1 MHNFTRALKVAIN
14 YWPSLLLAMICSL
27 GVALI
32 WGGNIGA
39 IYPVMEVTLAGKS
52 LQAWNTERLT
62 ESQQRTADIEKEL
75 QTLAN
80 RELNEKENHRQNEL
94 QTKLQSEQAI
104 QIAAARIQPWLNSLF
119 PVDPFN
125 TVLAVVGLLFVT
137 TLIKSALLVANEW
150 LVARVSNDITRDIRR
165 QIFNRALILDKA
177 SFQAHGTSAFA
188 AQIIYTADQLARGLA
203 NALGGLVR
211 EPLKIIACLIGA
223 GYICWRLLLLS
234 MIVAPLAGFFIYWI
248 GRKLRSVSTRI
259 LSQSTGL
266 HEVMLE
272 SLGNLQTV
280 QAYCMENEERQ
291 RFARTTDDMRNYSM
305 KVVFYTT
312 LAKPVIEVFGLG
324 MIAVT
329 MLGGAYLILYRQ
341 TSILGIPICDTPL
354 TAPQMLIFFGLLVG
368 ASDPLRK
375 MGAVMHFI
383 NAGIIAA
390 DNLYPLLD
398 MPSKIVDPENPKS
411 IAKPHRLLSLRD
423 IQFGYQA
430 DRPILQDVSLDIPFG
445 STVCIVG
452 ANGTG
457 KSTMMQLVC
466 RFYDPQ
472 AGSVQIDQTDL
483 RDVAIEDLRSRI
495 ALVTQSTELFNR
507 SVIDNIRYGNLSAT
521 EEEIREAAVL
531 AHADEFITKQLRN
544 GYQTQVGTGGQF
556 LSGGQRQRISLARA
570 LLRKPEIL
578 ILDEAT
584 SQIDMNSELLIRDSL
599 AQLKGKQTIL
609 IITHREALLD
619 LADVIYE
626 VRNGQMVEVSAFR
639 TAAA

>member
-104 QIAAARIQPWLNSLF
+104 QIAAARMQPWLNSLF

-150 LVARVSNDITRDIRR
+150 LVARVSHDITRDIRR

-211 EPLKIIACLIGA
+211 EPLKIIACLVGA

-248 GRKLRSVSTRI
+248 GRKLRSVSTSI

-291 RFARTTDDMRNYSM
+291 RFTRTTDDMRYYSM

-341 TSILGIPICDTPL
+341 TSILGIPICDAPL

-375 MGAVMHFI
+375 MGAVMQFI

-626 VRNGQMVEVSAFR
+626 VRNGQLVEVSAFR
-639 TAAA
+639 SAAA

>member
-1 MHNFTRALKVAIN
+1 MQNFSRALKVAIN
-14 YWPSLLLAMICSL
+14 YWPSLLLAMLCSL

-52 LQAWNTERLT
+52 LQAWNAERLV
-62 ESQQRTADIEKEL
+62 ESQNRTAAIQQEL
-75 QTLAN
+75 QLLAN
-80 RELNEKENHRQNEL
+80 RPLNEEEHHRQNEL
-94 QTKLQSEQAI
+94 KTKLQSEEAI
-104 QIAAARIQPWLNSLF
+104 QIAAARMQPWLVRIF
-119 PVDPFN
+119 PVDPFH
-125 TVLAVVGLLFVT
+125 TVLAVVGLLVAT
-137 TLIKSALLVANEW
+137 TLIKSGLLVANEW

-165 QIFNRALILDKA
+165 QIFDRALVLDKA

-211 EPLKIIACLIGA
+211 EPLKIIACLVGA

-248 GRKLRSVSTRI
+248 GRKLRAVSTRI

-312 LAKPVIEVFGLG
+312 LSKPVIEVFGLG

-341 TSILGIPICDTPL
+341 TSILGIPICDAPL
-354 TAPQMLIFFGLLVG
+354 SAPQMLIFFGLLVG

-375 MGAVMHFI
+375 LGAVMQFV

-398 MPSKIVDPENPKS
+398 MPSRIVDPPNPKP
-411 IAKPHRLLSLRD
+411 IAKPHRMLSLRD
-423 IQFGYQA
+423 VHFGYQA
-430 DRPILQDVSLDIPFG
+430 DRTILQNVSLDIPFG

-472 AGSVQIDQTDL
+472 SGSVEIDQTNL
-483 RDVAIEDLRSRI
+483 KDVAIQDLRSRI

-507 SVIDNIRYGNLSAT
+507 TVIDNIRYGKTDAT
-521 EEEIREAAVL
+521 DEDVRLAAVQ
-531 AHADEFITKQLRN
+531 AHADEFITKQLRH
-544 GYQTQVGTGGQF
+544 GYQTPVGPGGQF

-578 ILDEAT
+578 VLDEAT
-584 SQIDMNSELLIRDSL
+584 SQIDMHSELLIRDSL

-626 VRNGQMVEVSAFR
+626 VRNGELVEVSTFR
-639 TAAA
+639 SAAA

>member
-1 MHNFTRALKVAIN
+1 MNNFFRALKVAIH
-14 YWPSLLLAMICSL
+14 YWPSLALAMICSL

-52 LQAWNTERLT
+52 LQAWNSERSA
-62 ESQQRTADIEKEL
+62 ESSRRLAEIDSEL

-80 RELNEKENHRQNEL
+80 RQLNNLEHHRQNEL
-94 QTKLQSEQAI
+94 QTKRQSELAI
-104 QIAAARIQPWLNSLF
+104 QATAVRLQPWLERLL

-125 TVLAVVGLLFVT
+125 TVLAVVGVLLLT
-137 TLIKSALLVANEW
+137 TLLKSALLVANEW

-165 QIFNRALILDKA
+165 QIFDRALLLDKA
-177 SFQAHGTSAFA
+177 SFQMHGTSGFA

-211 EPLKIIACLIGA
+211 EPLKVIACLVGA
-223 GYICWRLLLLS
+223 GFICWRLLLLS

-259 LSQSTGL
+259 LSQSAGL

-280 QAYCMENEERQ
+280 QAYCMEHDERR
-291 RFARTTDDMRNYSM
+291 RFANTTNDMRNYSM

-329 MLGGAYLILYRQ
+329 MLGGSYLILYRQ
-341 TSILGIPICDTPL
+341 TSILGITICDTPL

-375 MGAVMHFI
+375 LGAVMHFV

-398 MPSKIVDPENPKS
+398 MPSRIVDPPTPKT
-411 IAKPHRLLSLRD
+411 IAKPHRTLSLHNVE
-423 IQFGYQA
+423 FGYQA
-430 DRPILQDVSLDIPFG
+430 DRPILQNVSLDIPFG

-472 AGSVQIDQTDL
+472 NGSVQLDQTNL
-483 RDVAIEDLRSRI
+483 RDVAIHDLRSRI

-507 SVIDNIRYGNLSAT
+507 SVSDNIRYGNLDAT
-521 EEEIREAAVL
+521 DEEIQLAAMQ
-531 AHADEFITKQLRN
+531 AHADEFITKQLQH
-544 GYQTQVGTGGQF
+544 GYKTQVGPGGQF

-584 SQIDMNSELLIRDSL
+584 SQIDMHSELLIRDSL
-599 AQLKGKQTIL
+599 ARLRGKQTII

-626 VRNGQMVEVSAFR
+626 VRNGLLVDVSSVR
-639 TAAA
+639 SAAA

>member
-1 MHNFTRALKVAIN
+1 MQNFYRALKVAIN
-14 YWPSLLLAMICSL
+14 YWPSLLLAMLCSI
-27 GVALI
+27 GVAVI

-52 LQAWNTERLT
+52 LQAWNQERIDH
-62 ESQQRTADIEKEL
+62 SADEIATL
-75 QTLAN
+75 QLKLQALSKPN
-80 RELNEKENHRQNEL
+80 LSIDEQFRRNEL
-94 QTKLQSEQAI
+94 ETKLQTEQAT
-104 QIAAARIQPWLNSLF
+104 QRAANALQPWLQRFL
-119 PVDPFN
+119 PIDPFN
-125 TVLAVVGLLFVT
+125 TVLAVVGILFAT
-137 TLIKSALLVANEW
+137 TLIKSGLLVANEW

-165 QIFNRALILDKA
+165 KIFDRALVLDKA
-177 SFQAHGTSAFA
+177 SFQAHGTSGFA

-211 EPLKIIACLIGA
+211 EPLKIIACLVGA

-280 QAYCMENEERQ
+280 QAYCMENEERN

-312 LAKPVIEVFGLG
+312 LSKPVIEVFGLG

-329 MLGGAYLILYRQ
+329 MLGGAYLILYRK
-341 TSILGIPICDTPL
+341 TEILGITICDNPL
-354 TAPQMLIFFGLLVG
+354 SAPQMLIFFGLLVG

-375 MGAVMHFI
+375 LGAVMQFV

-398 MPSKIVDPENPKS
+398 MPSRITNPENPKA
-411 IAKPHRLLSLRD
+411 IANPHRMLSLKD
-423 IQFGYQA
+423 VHFGYQA
-430 DRPILQDVSLDIPFG
+430 DRPILQNVSLDIPFG
-445 STVCIVG
+445 KTVCIVG

-472 AGSVQIDQTDL
+472 QGSVQIDHCDL
-483 RDVAIEDLRSRI
+483 RDVAIDDLRSRI

-507 SVIDNIRYGNLSAT
+507 TVIDNIRYGNLNAT
-521 EEEIREAAVL
+521 DDQVRAAAVQ
-531 AHADEFITKQLRN
+531 AHADEFINKQLRH
-544 GYQTQVGTGGQF
+544 GYQTQVGPGGQY

-584 SQIDMNSELLIRDSL
+584 SQIDMHSELLIRDSL
-599 AQLKGKQTIL
+599 AELKGRQTIL

-619 LADVIYE
+619 LADIIYE
-626 VRNGQMVEVSAFR
+626 VRDGELVEVGAYR

>member
-1 MHNFTRALKVAIN
+1 MQNFSRALKVAIN
-14 YWPSLLLAMICSL
+14 YWPSLLLAMLCSL

-52 LQAWNTERLT
+52 LQAWNAERLV
-62 ESQQRTADIEKEL
+62 ESQNRAAAIQQEL
-75 QTLAN
+75 QQLAN
-80 RELNEKENHRQNEL
+80 RPLNEKEHHRQNEL
-94 QTKLQSEQAI
+94 NTKLQSEEAI
-104 QIAAARIQPWLNSLF
+104 QIAAARMQPWLVRIF
-119 PVDPFN
+119 PVDPFH
-125 TVLAVVGLLFVT
+125 TVLAVVGLLVAT
-137 TLIKSALLVANEW
+137 TLIKSGLLVANEW

-165 QIFNRALILDKA
+165 QIFDRALVLDKA

-211 EPLKIIACLIGA
+211 EPLKIIACLVGA

-248 GRKLRSVSTRI
+248 GRKLRAVSTRI

-312 LAKPVIEVFGLG
+312 LSKPVIEVFGLG

-341 TSILGIPICDTPL
+341 TSILGIPICDAPL
-354 TAPQMLIFFGLLVG
+354 SAPQMLIFFGLLVG

-375 MGAVMHFI
+375 LGAVMQFV

-398 MPSKIVDPENPKS
+398 MPSRIVDPPNPKP
-411 IAKPHRLLSLRD
+411 IAKPHRMISLRD
-423 IQFGYQA
+423 VHFGYQA
-430 DRPILQDVSLDIPFG
+430 DRTILQNVSLDIPFG

-472 AGSVQIDQTDL
+472 SGSVEIDQTNL
-483 RDVAIEDLRSRI
+483 KDVAIQDLRSRI

-507 SVIDNIRYGNLSAT
+507 TVIDNIRYGKTDAT
-521 EEEIREAAVL
+521 DEDVRLAAVQ
-531 AHADEFITKQLRN
+531 AHADEFITKQLRH
-544 GYQTQVGTGGQF
+544 GYQTPVGPGGQF

-578 ILDEAT
+578 VLDEAT
-584 SQIDMNSELLIRDSL
+584 SQIDMHSELLIRDSL

-626 VRNGQMVEVSAFR
+626 VRNGELVEVSTFR
-639 TAAA
+639 SAAA

>member
-14 YWPSLLLAMICSL
+14 YWPSLLLAMLCSL

-52 LQAWNTERLT
+52 LQTWNAERLV
-62 ESQQRTADIEKEL
+62 ESQQRSAEIEKEL
-75 QTLAN
+75 QGLAN
-80 RELNEKENHRQNEL
+80 RNLNPKEHHRQSEL

-104 QIAAARIQPWLNSLF
+104 QIAAARMQPWLNRLF

-137 TLIKSALLVANEW
+137 TLLKSALLVANEW

-165 QIFNRALILDKA
+165 QIFNRALVLDKA
-177 SFQAHGTSAFA
+177 SFQAHGTSGFA

-211 EPLKIIACLIGA
+211 EPLKIIACLVGA

-291 RFARTTDDMRNYSM
+291 RFARTTDDMRTYSM

-341 TSILGIPICDTPL
+341 TSILGIPICDAPL

-375 MGAVMHFI
+375 LGAVMQFV

-398 MPSKIVDPENPKS
+398 LPSKIVDPEHPKTV
-411 IAKPHRLLSLRD
+411 AKPHRMLSLRNV
-423 IQFGYQA
+423 QFGYQA

-472 AGSVQIDQTDL
+472 GGSLQIDHTDL
-483 RDVAIEDLRSRI
+483 REVAIEDLRSRI

-507 SVIDNIRYGNLSAT
+507 SVIENIRYGNPAASD
-521 EEEIREAAVL
+521 EEVRQAAIQ
-531 AHADEFITKQLRN
+531 AHADEFINKQLRN
-544 GYQTQVGTGGQF
+544 GYQTQVGPGGQF

-578 ILDEAT
+578 ILDEST
-584 SQIDMNSELLIRDSL
+584 SQIDMQSELLIRDSL
-599 AQLKGKQTIL
+599 AHLKGKQTIL
-609 IITHREALLD
+609 VITHREALLD

-626 VRNGQMVEVSAFR
+626 VQNGQLVEVSNFR
-639 TAAA
+639 SAAA

>member
-430 DRPILQDVSLDIPFG
+430 DRPILQNVSLDIPFG

-626 VRNGQMVEVSAFR
+626 VRNGQLVEVSAFR
-639 TAAA
+639 SAAA

>member
-1 MHNFTRALKVAIN
+1 MHNFSRALKVALN
-14 YWPSLLLAMICSL
+14 YWPSLLLAMLCSL
-27 GVALI
+27 GVAMI

-52 LQAWNTERLT
+52 LQAWNQERLQ
-62 ESQQRTADIEKEL
+62 ESQLRLADIE
-75 QTLAN
+75 
-80 RELNEKENHRQNEL
+80 RELKSLADRPLDHKGHHRQNEL
-94 QTKLQSEQAI
+94 QTKQQSELAI
-104 QIAAARIQPWLNSLF
+104 QATAERMQPWLDRIF
-119 PVDPFN
+119 PVDPFH
-125 TVLAVVGLLFVT
+125 TVLAVVGMLFVT
-137 TLIKSALLVANEW
+137 TFFKSALLVANEW

-165 QIFNRALILDKA
+165 RIFDRALVLDKA
-177 SFQAHGTSAFA
+177 SFQAHGTSGFA

-211 EPLKIIACLIGA
+211 EPLKIIACLVGA

-234 MIVAPLAGFFIYWI
+234 MIVAPMAGFFIYWI

-280 QAYCMENEERQ
+280 QAYCMENEERH
-291 RFARTTDDMRNYSM
+291 RFARTTDDMRNCAM
-305 KVVFYTT
+305 KVTFYTT
-312 LAKPVIEVFGLG
+312 LAKPVIEIFGLG
-324 MIAVT
+324 MIAIT

-341 TSILGIPICDTPL
+341 TSILGIPICDAPL

-375 MGAVMHFI
+375 LGAVMQFI

-411 IAKPHRLLSLRD
+411 VAKPHRMLSLRD

-430 DRPILQDVSLDIPFG
+430 DRPILHNVSLDIPFG

-472 AGSVQIDQTDL
+472 AGSVRIDEINL
-483 RDVAIEDLRSRI
+483 RDIAIHDLRSRI

-507 SVIDNIRYGNLSAT
+507 SVIDNIRYGNLDATDEEVQSAAT
-521 EEEIREAAVL
+521 Q
-531 AHADEFITKQLRN
+531 AHAAEFITKQLRH

-584 SQIDMNSELLIRDSL
+584 SQIDMHSELLIRDSL

-626 VRNGQMVEVSAFR
+626 VQNGQLVEVSPFR
-639 TAAA
+639 SAAA

>member
-104 QIAAARIQPWLNSLF
+104 QIAAARMQPWLNSLF

-150 LVARVSNDITRDIRR
+150 LVARVSHDITRDIRR

-211 EPLKIIACLIGA
+211 EPLKIIACLVGA

-248 GRKLRSVSTRI
+248 GRKLRSVSTSI

-291 RFARTTDDMRNYSM
+291 RFTRTTDDMRYYSM

-341 TSILGIPICDTPL
+341 TSILGIPICDAPL

-375 MGAVMHFI
+375 MGAVMQFI

-483 RDVAIEDLRSRI
+483 RDVAIQDLRSRI

-626 VRNGQMVEVSAFR
+626 VRNGQLVEVSAFR
-639 TAAA
+639 SAAA

>member
-626 VRNGQMVEVSAFR
+626 VRNGQLVEVSAFR

>member
-211 EPLKIIACLIGA
+211 EPLKIIACLSGA

-626 VRNGQMVEVSAFR
+626 VRNGQLVEVSAFR

>member
-211 EPLKIIACLIGA
+211 EPLKIIACLVGA

-341 TSILGIPICDTPL
+341 TSILGIPICDAPL

-375 MGAVMHFI
+375 MGAVMQFI

-483 RDVAIEDLRSRI
+483 RDVAIQDLRSRI

-626 VRNGQMVEVSAFR
+626 VRNGQLVEVSAFR
-639 TAAA
+639 SAAA

>member
-211 EPLKIIACLIGA
+211 EPLKIIACLVGA

-291 RFARTTDDMRNYSM
+291 RFAHTTDDMRNYSM

-341 TSILGIPICDTPL
+341 TSILGIPICDAPL

-375 MGAVMHFI
+375 MGAVMQFI

-483 RDVAIEDLRSRI
+483 RDVAIQDLRSRI

-521 EEEIREAAVL
+521 DEEIRDAAVL
-531 AHADEFITKQLRN
+531 AHADEFITTQLRN

-626 VRNGQMVEVSAFR
+626 VRNGQLVGVSAFR

>member
-1 MHNFTRALKVAIN
+1 MQNFSRALKVAIN
-14 YWPSLLLAMICSL
+14 YWPSLLLAMLCSL

-52 LQAWNTERLT
+52 LQAWNAERLV
-62 ESQQRTADIEKEL
+62 ESQNRTATIQQEL
-75 QTLAN
+75 QLLAN
-80 RELNEKENHRQNEL
+80 RPLNEEEHHRQNEL
-94 QTKLQSEQAI
+94 KTKLQSEEAI
-104 QIAAARIQPWLNSLF
+104 QIAAARMQPWLVRIF
-119 PVDPFN
+119 PVDPFH
-125 TVLAVVGLLFVT
+125 TVLAVVGLLVAT
-137 TLIKSALLVANEW
+137 TLIKSGLLVANEW

-165 QIFNRALILDKA
+165 QIFDRALVLDKA
-177 SFQAHGTSAFA
+177 SFQTHGTSAFA

-248 GRKLRSVSTRI
+248 GRKLRAVSTRI

-280 QAYCMENEERQ
+280 QAYCMENEERK

-312 LAKPVIEVFGLG
+312 LSKPVIEVFGLG

-341 TSILGIPICDTPL
+341 TSILGIPICDAPL
-354 TAPQMLIFFGLLVG
+354 SAPQMLIFFGLLVG

-375 MGAVMHFI
+375 LGAVMQFV

-398 MPSKIVDPENPKS
+398 MPSRIVDPPNPKP
-411 IAKPHRLLSLRD
+411 IAKPHRMLSLRD
-423 IQFGYQA
+423 VHFGYQA
-430 DRPILQDVSLDIPFG
+430 DRTILQNVSLDIPFG

-472 AGSVQIDQTDL
+472 SGSVEIDQTNL
-483 RDVAIEDLRSRI
+483 KDVAIQDLRSRI

-507 SVIDNIRYGNLSAT
+507 TVIDNIRYGKTDAT
-521 EEEIREAAVL
+521 DEDVRLAAVQ
-531 AHADEFITKQLRN
+531 AHADEFITKQLRH
-544 GYQTQVGTGGQF
+544 GYQTPVGPGGQF

-578 ILDEAT
+578 VLDEAT
-584 SQIDMNSELLIRDSL
+584 SQIDMHSELLIRDSL
-599 AQLKGKQTIL
+599 AQLKGTQTIL

-626 VRNGQMVEVSAFR
+626 VRNGELVEVSTFR
-639 TAAA
+639 SAAA

>member
-104 QIAAARIQPWLNSLF
+104 QIAVARMQPWLNSLF
-119 PVDPFN
+119 PIDPFN

-150 LVARVSNDITRDIRR
+150 LVARVSHDITRDIRR

-211 EPLKIIACLIGA
+211 EPLKIIACLVGA

-248 GRKLRSVSTRI
+248 GRKLRSVSTSI

-291 RFARTTDDMRNYSM
+291 RFTRTTDDMRYYSM

-341 TSILGIPICDTPL
+341 TSILGIPICDAPL

-375 MGAVMHFI
+375 MGAVMQFI

-483 RDVAIEDLRSRI
+483 RDVAIQDLRSRI

-507 SVIDNIRYGNLSAT
+507 SVIDNIRYGNLTAT

-626 VRNGQMVEVSAFR
+626 VRNGQLVEVSAFR
-639 TAAA
+639 SAAA

>member
-52 LQAWNTERLT
+52 LQAWNAERLVQ
-62 ESQQRTADIEKEL
+62 SQQRTGEIEKEL

-80 RELNEKENHRQNEL
+80 RNLNQEEHNRHNEL

-104 QIAAARIQPWLNSLF
+104 QIAAARMQPWLNRIF

-137 TLIKSALLVANEW
+137 TLIKSALLVSNEW

-291 RFARTTDDMRNYSM
+291 RFTRTTDDMRYYSM

-341 TSILGIPICDTPL
+341 TSILGIPICDAPL

-375 MGAVMHFI
+375 MGAVMQFI

-483 RDVAIEDLRSRI
+483 RDIAIHDLRSRI

-521 EEEIREAAVL
+521 EEEIRDAAVL

-626 VRNGQMVEVSAFR
+626 VRNGQLVEVSAFR

>member
-1 MHNFTRALKVAIN
+1 
-14 YWPSLLLAMICSL
+14 
-27 GVALI
+27 
-32 WGGNIGA
+32 
-39 IYPVMEVTLAGKS
+39 
-52 LQAWNTERLT
+52 
-62 ESQQRTADIEKEL
+62 
-75 QTLAN
+75 
-80 RELNEKENHRQNEL
+80 
-94 QTKLQSEQAI
+94 
-104 QIAAARIQPWLNSLF
+104 
-119 PVDPFN
+119 
-125 TVLAVVGLLFVT
+125 
-137 TLIKSALLVANEW
+137 
-150 LVARVSNDITRDIRR
+150 
-165 QIFNRALILDKA
+165 
-177 SFQAHGTSAFA
+177 
-188 AQIIYTADQLARGLA
+188 
-203 NALGGLVR
+203 
-211 EPLKIIACLIGA
+211 
-223 GYICWRLLLLS
+223 
-234 MIVAPLAGFFIYWI
+234 
-248 GRKLRSVSTRI
+248 
-259 LSQSTGL
+259 
-266 HEVMLE
+266 
-272 SLGNLQTV
+272 
-280 QAYCMENEERQ
+280 MENEERQ

-626 VRNGQMVEVSAFR
+626 VRNGQLVEVSAFR
-639 TAAA
+639 SAAA

>member
-211 EPLKIIACLIGA
+211 EPLKIIACLSGA

-639 TAAA
+639 SAAA

>member
-1 MHNFTRALKVAIN
+1 
-14 YWPSLLLAMICSL
+14 
-27 GVALI
+27 
-32 WGGNIGA
+32 
-39 IYPVMEVTLAGKS
+39 
-52 LQAWNTERLT
+52 
-62 ESQQRTADIEKEL
+62 
-75 QTLAN
+75 
-80 RELNEKENHRQNEL
+80 
-94 QTKLQSEQAI
+94 
-104 QIAAARIQPWLNSLF
+104 
-119 PVDPFN
+119 
-125 TVLAVVGLLFVT
+125 
-137 TLIKSALLVANEW
+137 
-150 LVARVSNDITRDIRR
+150 
-165 QIFNRALILDKA
+165 
-177 SFQAHGTSAFA
+177 
-188 AQIIYTADQLARGLA
+188 
-203 NALGGLVR
+203 
-211 EPLKIIACLIGA
+211 
-223 GYICWRLLLLS
+223 

-280 QAYCMENEERQ
+280 QAYGMENEERQ

-341 TSILGIPICDTPL
+341 TSILGIPICDAPL
-354 TAPQMLIFFGLLVG
+354 SAPQMLIFFGLLVG

-375 MGAVMHFI
+375 LGAVMQFV

-390 DNLYPLLD
+390 DNLYPMLD
-398 MPSKIVDPENPKS
+398 MPSRIVDPVDPKS
-411 IAKPHRLLSLRD
+411 IAKPHRMLSLRD

-472 AGSVQIDQTDL
+472 AGSVQLDQTDL
-483 RDVAIEDLRSRI
+483 RDIAIHDLRSRI

-507 SVIDNIRYGNLSAT
+507 SVIDNIRYGSPNAT
-521 EEEIREAAVL
+521 DEDVRQAAVQ
-531 AHADEFITKQLRN
+531 AHADEFIVKQLRN
-544 GYQTQVGTGGQF
+544 GYQTQVGPGGQF

-578 ILDEAT
+578 ILDEST
-584 SQIDMNSELLIRDSL
+584 SQIDMHSELLIRDSL
-599 AQLKGKQTIL
+599 AQLKGQQTIL

-626 VRNGQMVEVSAFR
+626 VRNGQLVQVSTFR
-639 TAAA
+639 SAAA